1 MRSWRLRV
9 LGWPVAALIGLFA
22 AASEAGPLEDCAALL
37 PWGAPV
43 MSADAAPH
51 TDLCRLAYVVRHNDL
66 RHVPDWV
73 AWPTPQANAAGCL
86 PRSDV
91 FQPDPDLPPGAG
103 ATLADYEEPIY
114 DRGHVA
120 GNAYFNYADAP
131 ERQSFLLSNMTPQT
145 AASNRG
151 PYKTLEVTS
160 REWAASVPGGIWTIA
175 GPIFDAR
182 TKTIGR
188 NRVNVPAANWKIV
201 VRDGRAVA
209 AIIPNVKRYS
219 GPHRWQDFILPVAE
233 VERQAGMRINLPPTV
248 TRDLPEPPWPVDH
261 GPWTVAHQAAC
272 GTLR

>member
-51 TDLCRLAYVVRHNDL
+51 TDLCRLAYVVRHNDV

-103 ATLADYEEPIY
+103 ATLADYQEPIY
-114 DRGHVA
+114 DRGMSRA
-120 GNAYFNYADAP
+120 
-131 ERQSFLLSNMTPQT
+131 TPIST
-145 AASNRG
+145 TPTRPSG
-151 PYKTLEVTS
+151 S
-160 REWAASVPGGIWTIA
+160 RSCY
-175 GPIFDAR
+175 R
-182 TKTIGR
+182 T
-188 NRVNVPAANWKIV
+188 
-201 VRDGRAVA
+201 
-209 AIIPNVKRYS
+209 
-219 GPHRWQDFILPVAE
+219 
-233 VERQAGMRINLPPTV
+233 
-248 TRDLPEPPWPVDH
+248 
-261 GPWTVAHQAAC
+261 
-272 GTLR
+272 